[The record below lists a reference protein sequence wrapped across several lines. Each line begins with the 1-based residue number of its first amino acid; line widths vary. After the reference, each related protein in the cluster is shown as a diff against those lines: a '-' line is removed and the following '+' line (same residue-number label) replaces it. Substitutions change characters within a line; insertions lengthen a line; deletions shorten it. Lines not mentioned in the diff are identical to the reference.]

1 MKNFNPSKLKMRE
14 GAKERIYSSGNP
26 LRMIKSYKTG
36 TDQGSMSFKSNAST
50 KDIVNDE

>member
-1 MKNFNPSKLKMRE
+1 MRE

-26 LRMIKSYKTG
+26 LRMIKSYKTKQG

-50 KDIVNDE
+50 KDIHNEE